1 MPLKTRPRFSPLLAA
16 VVAAAHVV
24 TITSFVRPASA
35 QVIAPQV
42 GPDTVVLKDGGMIK
56 GTLTEILPGDHA
68 TIQLTSGQTATIR
81 WDVIGHIERNGA
93 PLQTAPATAAKPTVV
108 VAPAPG
114 PQGAA
119 YVHIDADSDIR
130 IERQVGAQW
139 VGMCNA
145 PCDRDLPLEGIYRIA
160 GAGVR
165 NSHTFH
171 LSASHPGD
179 RIIIAVNPASKGGF
193 VGGIILA
200 SIGAPV
206 FILGGFVLLIV
217 AAVDASTHSDTGAA
231 KAVGWTMFG
240 IGAAGIIGGIV
251 LIANNA
257 STGVD
262 QFNEAAKPAGH
273 AFLPGSDVWKRGP
286 VFPRLEEG
294 KNSPAPAN
302 AVAVPIF
309 TGRF

>member
-1 MPLKTRPRFSPLLAA
+1 MALKTRLSY
-16 VVAAAHVV
+16 VAAIVAATHVI
-24 TITSFVRPASA
+24 TLTSFTRPASA
-35 QVIAPQV
+35 QVSGPQV

-68 TIQLTSGQTATIR
+68 TMQLATGQTATIR

-93 PLQTAPATAAKPTVV
+93 PLQTAPPATAKPAAPAAA
-108 VAPAPG
+108 APAPG

-130 IERQVGAQW
+130 IERQIGAQW

-145 PCDRDLPLEGIYRIA
+145 PCDRDLPLDSNYRIA
-160 GAGVR
+160 GNGVR
-165 NSHTFH
+165 NSHAFK
-171 LSASHPGD
+171 LSASRPGD

-206 FILGGFVLLIV
+206 FLLGGFVLLIV
-217 AAVDASTHSDTGAA
+217 AAVDASTTHADTGGA

-240 IGAAGIIGGIV
+240 LGAAGIISGIV
-251 LIANNA
+251 LIGNNS

-262 QFNEAAKPAGH
+262 QFNEAARPAKQ
-273 AFLPGSDVWKRGP
+273 ASLLGSDVWKRVP
-286 VFPRLEEG
+286 IWQHAEG
-294 KNSPAPAN
+294 TALAPASHG
-302 AVAVPIF
+302 VTVPIF
-309 TGRF
+309 TGSF